1 MASKKRNKSV
11 FDSPFSISSP
21 LFVRKENVRIERD
34 VRESLPLLC
43 LNFKDFDHIQC
54 PPGQTY
60 EEWQKNGRLADLM
73 KKFEQVCQ
81 MTRPEAIAQKVL
93 KIYGDFPEHGDF
105 YKPQHIQGKVEWG
118 TIQRIG
124 GQKPRLAG
132 YIIDFTFY
140 PVFLDEEHRFYP
152 SEKKH
157 T

>member
-1 MASKKRNKSV
+1 MGSKKRNKSI

-21 LFVRKENVRIERD
+21 LAGRKENVRTERP

-43 LNFKDFDHIQC
+43 LNFKDFDHTQC

-60 EEWQKNGRLADLM
+60 EEWQENGRLAVLM
-73 KKFEQVCQ
+73 NKFEQVCQ
-81 MTRPEAIAQKVL
+81 MTRPEAISQQVL
-93 KIYGDFPEHGDF
+93 KIYGNFPEQGDF
-105 YKPQHIQGKVEWG
+105 RKPQHIQGEVEWG

-132 YIIDFTFY
+132 YIIGSVFY